1 MRADMEPPH
10 PTGHPGPL
18 TAAVRPRPYLRCKRT
33 MRTSEP
39 INLPISVDP
48 GRPGP
53 LRDQITD
60 GIRALIRDG
69 VLPAG
74 ARLPSTRTLSDSLK
88 VSRSVAVAA
97 YERLAAAG
105 HIRTGQGSGT
115 YVNRPSPTAGAPAA
129 VPVRR
134 AADAERVIDFTPG
147 RRGTEHFPLPA
158 WRAAWRRAGHR
169 PPPPVQ
175 DPLGEAGLRRA
186 VAAYVRDSR
195 GIVCEADQVV
205 IAAGTQAAARCAAHV
220 IAARDGGLA
229 CGGPTWGEIRGAFGG
244 AVALSPAAADE
255 EGLLA
260 TGVPDSVRHLA
271 VDPDHQPLGAS
282 MSQAR
287 RRQWLAWA
295 RRSGGVLLEHD
306 LYGDFRNEAPPP
318 SLWSMG
324 ARNAPAMYLGSL
336 SRLLDPTLQV
346 DYVILSASLGVSRSL
361 LQQVNEPPP
370 PIVQQAV
377 RHLVDEGHLARHG
390 RRMAPLYRRKRDTV
404 RRVLGGLG
412 DAGVLTRT
420 AAGLPAV
427 LVLPPA
433 VCGRTV
439 TRELR
444 RRGVLVPSSPP
455 SPGPPGGTTSPSP
468 ARLVLGYTHL
478 PAPDLERGLS
488 LIARVLT
495 EAASS

>member
-1 MRADMEPPH
+1 MQ
-10 PTGHPGPL
+10 
-18 TAAVRPRPYLRCKRT
+18 RT
-33 MRTSEP
+33 MRTSQP
-39 INLPISVDP
+39 MNLPISVDP
-48 GRPGP
+48 RSPRP

-74 ARLPSTRTLSDSLK
+74 ARLPSTRTLAGSLQ

-105 HIRTGQGSGT
+105 HIRTGRGSGA
-115 YVNRPSPTAGAPAA
+115 YVYRPSPTAGPPTAPVPAP

-134 AADAERVIDFTPG
+134 AGGAERVIDFTPG
-147 RRGTEHFPLPA
+147 RPGTEHFPLPA

-169 PPPPVQ
+169 PPPDVQ
-175 DPLGEAGLRRA
+175 DPLGEADLRRA

-195 GIVCEADQVV
+195 GVVCEAGQVV
-205 IAAGTQAAARCAAHV
+205 IAAGTRAAARCAAHV
-220 IAARDGGLA
+220 IAAQDGGLA

-255 EGLLA
+255 DGLAA
-260 TGVPDSVRHLA
+260 TGLPNSVRHLA
-271 VDPDHQPLGAS
+271 VDPDHQPHGAP
-282 MSQAR
+282 MSVAR
-287 RRQWLAWA
+287 RREWLAWA
-295 RRSGGVLLEHD
+295 RNSGGVLLEHD
-306 LYGDFRNEAPPP
+306 LYGDFRYEAPPP
-318 SLWSMG
+318 TLWSMG

-336 SRLLDPTLQV
+336 SRLLDPALQV
-346 DYVILSASLGVSRSL
+346 DYVILSSSLGVRRSF
-361 LQQVNEPPP
+361 LQHVNEPPP

-377 RHLVDEGHLARHG
+377 HHLVDEGHLARHG
-390 RRMAPLYRRKRDTV
+390 RRMAPLYRHKRDAV

-412 DAGVLTRT
+412 DAGRLPRT

-427 LVLPPA
+427 LVLPPT

-439 TRELR
+439 ARELW
-444 RRGVLVPSSPP
+444 RRGVLVPP
-455 SPGPPGGTTSPSP
+455 PGPPDGTTAPSP
-468 ARLVLGYTHL
+468 TRLVLGYAHL

-488 LIARVLT
+488 LIARVVT
-495 EAASS
+495 EAAAS

>member
-1 MRADMEPPH
+1 
-10 PTGHPGPL
+10 
-18 TAAVRPRPYLRCKRT
+18 

-39 INLPISVDP
+39 MNLPISVDTGSP
-48 GRPGP
+48 RP

-74 ARLPSTRTLSDSLK
+74 ARLPSTRTLAASLE

-105 HIRTGQGSGT
+105 HIRTGRGSGT
-115 YVNRPSPTAGAPAA
+115 YVIRPSPEADVPVPAPAPA
-129 VPVRR
+129 RR
-134 AADAERVIDFTPG
+134 TVGAQRVIDFTPG
-147 RRGTEHFPLPA
+147 RPGTEHFPLPA

-169 PPPPVQ
+169 PPPYAQ
-175 DPLGEAGLRRA
+175 DPLGEADLRRA

-195 GIVCEADQVV
+195 GVVCEADQVV
-205 IAAGTQAAARCAAHV
+205 ISAGTQAAARCAAHV
-220 IAARDGGLA
+220 IAAHDGGLA

-244 AVALSPAAADE
+244 PVALSPAAADAD
-255 EGLLA
+255 GLLA
-260 TGVPDSVRHLA
+260 TGLPDSVRHLA
-271 VDPDHQPLGAS
+271 VDPDHQPLGAP
-282 MSQAR
+282 MSAAR

-295 RRSGGVLLEHD
+295 RHSGGILLEHD
-306 LYGDFRNEAPPP
+306 LYGDFRYEAPPP

-346 DYVILSASLGVSRSL
+346 DYVILSASLGVRRSF
-361 LQQVNEPPP
+361 LQLVNEPPP

-377 RHLVDEGHLARHG
+377 HHLVDEGHLARHG
-390 RRMAPLYRRKRDTV
+390 RRMAPLHQRKRDAV

-412 DAGVLTRT
+412 DAGRLTRM
-420 AAGLPAV
+420 AAGMPAV
-427 LVLPPA
+427 LLLPPT

-439 TRELR
+439 ARELR
-444 RRGVLVPSSPP
+444 RRGVLVPP
-455 SPGPPGGTTSPSP
+455 PGPPDGTTSPSP

-495 EAASS
+495 EAASVSASSCST